1 MIKWISVLA
10 CLLFFSVTAFAE
22 DKKTVKSAAASK
34 KTENADQGKS
44 AERYVSIDFN
54 NVDINVFIKF
64 ISELTGTNFIV
75 DDKVKGKVTIISP
88 AKISEKEAYKV
99 FESVLEVHGFAT
111 VKSGEVTKIISSPEA
126 RTKNVETLL
135 KVKMSDPEDKVVTQ
149 LIPLRYADAN
159 EIKKLFAP
167 LVSKSSVVLAYPQ
180 TNMLIVTDIH
190 SNIQRLTHILSA
202 IDVTGIGQEISVIPL
217 ESADAVKLVKILETV
232 FKKSRSARPKK
243 GETTSTI
250 KFVADERTNAIVLF
264 ASELD
269 TFRVKK
275 LIQLLDKRMP
285 RGKEKIHVYYLEN
298 AVAEDLAKVL
308 QMLPTKKAAAAKGK
322 KVAPVVSGETKIAA
336 DKATNSLIIMADRD
350 DYLTLEEVIKKLD
363 IPRSMVYIECLIMEV
378 NAEKGFTLGTEWIVN
393 NELEVRGGEGAAG
406 GAFSG
411 PNGPVNIGS
420 MFAPNPTGI
429 NTYPAGAVVG
439 VFGDLIGVGGN

>member
-1 MIKWISVLA
+1 MKIYGGHSKMIKWISVVA
-10 CLLFFSVTAFAE
+10 CLLFFAVTAFAE

-111 VKSGEVTKIISSPEA
+111 VKSGEVTKIVSSPDA

-135 KVKMSDPEDKVVTQ
+135 KVEMSDPEDKVVTQ
-149 LIPLRYADAN
+149 LIPLRYANAN
-159 EIKKLFAP
+159 DIKKLFAP

-217 ESADAVKLVKILETV
+217 EAADAVKLVKILETV
-232 FKKSRSARPKK
+232 FKQSRAARPKK
-243 GETTSTI
+243 GESISTI

-275 LIQLLDKRMP
+275 LINLLDKRMP

-308 QMLPTKKAAAAKGK
+308 QMLPTKKTA
-322 KVAPVVSGETKIAA
+322 SG
-336 DKATNSLIIMADRD
+336 
-350 DYLTLEEVIKKLD
+350 
-363 IPRSMVYIECLIMEV
+363 
-378 NAEKGFTLGTEWIVN
+378 
-393 NELEVRGGEGAAG
+393 
-406 GAFSG
+406 
-411 PNGPVNIGS
+411 
-420 MFAPNPTGI
+420 TGLRRFLL
-429 NTYPAGAVVG
+429 V
-439 VFGDLIGVGGN
+439 